1 MYEIAGDEDYE
12 TLLGYQEIMGA
23 NDLSYLLGAN
33 PAAAAQAAAKASA
46 LKKAAQARAAGG
58 AVVADQAP
66 TKARNLPLGFDSVTD
81 VTKAT
86 SARITSRPQVTF
98 RPDRLVVAAAIAEF
112 FLIDDLK
119 IGKNSQLISG
129 DSIPAEAF
137 SNLSVDV
144 GMKMDTA
151 NIGIDIV
158 LTVSNIDA
166 DADHRF
172 NGTLIGPAVE

>member
-1 MYEIAGDEDYE
+1 MGLYEISGDDD
-12 TLLGYQEIMGA
+12 GYQEILGAYDYLMGA
-23 NDLSYLLGAN
+23 L
-33 PAAAAQAAAKASA
+33 P
-46 LKKAAQARAAGG
+46 ARARGAVASKIAATKQAGG
-58 AVVADQAP
+58 AVVRDQAP
-66 TKARNLPLGFDSVTD
+66 TIARELPLGFDSVTD

-119 IGKNSQLISG
+119 IGKNSQLTSG

-137 SNLSVDV
+137 SNLSVGV

-151 NIGIDIV
+151 NVGVDVV
-158 LTVSNIDA
+158 LSVTNIDA
-166 DADHRF
+166 AVDHRF
-172 NGTLIGPAVE
+172 NGVLIGPAVM

>member
-1 MYEIAGDEDYE
+1 MGLYEISGDGEVDMVGYDE
-12 TLLGYQEIMGA
+12 ILGNSQF
-23 NDLSYLLGAN
+23 LLGAN
-33 PAAAAQAAAKASA
+33 PMAA
-46 LKKAAQARAAGG
+46 LKKAALAKAGGGLAVKDQSPTQARE
-58 AVVADQAP
+58 
-66 TKARNLPLGFDSVTD
+66 LPLGFDSVTD

-119 IGKNSQLISG
+119 IGKNSQLTSG

-137 SNLSVDV
+137 SNLSVGV

-158 LTVSNIDA
+158 LSVTNIDA
-166 DADHRF
+166 AADHRF
-172 NGTLIGPAVE
+172 NGVLIGPAVQ